1 MKKYLL
7 ILIISI
13 AVFSCSKEIIQQNL
27 TVSVI
32 PANGGS
38 VSPPSNSYEKGSNVS
53 LVATPTGEYL
63 FKQWQGSISGTSNP
77 TSITM
82 DADKSVTGVF
92 EKRQYPLTLTIEG
105 SGTVKEEVI
114 ALATQALYPSGTTV
128 RLTAQPADK
137 FEFGGWS
144 GDLTSTAN
152 PLDVKIDK
160 AISLKASFQ
169 QIKFPGYKVNTPL
182 LSEMKSKSKEDDY
195 WKNCGVPV
203 DLIVNKFN
211 PALVSGF
218 FGGSYLQVTTGD
230 FNNDGWI
237 DVFNPGAGLVNGKP
251 TDYFSWFLWNPKT
264 KTFERANLF
273 ADKSFKFIGENARR
287 TLSADLNKDGF
298 TDMIIID
305 SGDDYA
311 TPGDQS
317 HWQPIRL
324 VLSKSDGTYE
334 LKSINASGNVDG
346 YHSADLGDLNNDG
359 NLDLVLVGNIGYISW
374 GTNTYPYFGD
384 GKISK
389 FDIWKKSDN
398 GFGEWVPEIGLG
410 IIVEVADVNNDG
422 WEDMILGNVEDL
434 NHPAEQ
440 FYKFKVVNRVALN
453 AGQGRFSKSGLIEL
467 PTRPKSEYL
476 NYDYKSIDINND
488 GLMDIVTTG
497 TATGAV
503 FNYKNLDFVAYIQ
516 QKDKSFKINPDA
528 FRFTTNLN
536 QPTSV
541 SGKHFL
547 GYLTLFDYN
556 KDGLMDIG
564 YFDDANNP
572 SLSKKTV
579 LINKNGYFLEED
591 YFQYDEF
598 AKTIR
603 P

>member
-1 MKKYLL
+1 MLNRVSVLL
-7 ILIISI
+7 LTFIVL
-13 AVFSCSKEIIQQNL
+13 SCSKEIVQQKL
-27 TVSVI
+27 TVDWT
-32 PANGGS
+32 PLNGGT
-38 VSPPSNSYEKGSNVS
+38 VSPPTNAFEKGAIVS
-53 LVATPTGEYL
+53 MVATPSGEYV
-63 FKQWQGSISGTSNP
+63 FKQWSGNLSGTNNP
-77 TSITM
+77 APITM
-82 DADKSVTGVF
+82 DADKQVTGVF

-144 GDLTSTAN
+144 GDLTSISN
-152 PLDVKIDK
+152 PLELKIEK
-160 AISLKASFQ
+160 AISLKALFQ
-169 QIKFPGYKVNTPL
+169 QIKFPGYKVNKPL

-251 TDYFSWFLWNPKT
+251 SDYFSWFLWNPQT
-264 KTFERANLF
+264 KTFERSNLF

-287 TLSADLNKDGF
+287 TLSMDLNKDGF

-311 TPGDQS
+311 LPGDQT

-334 LKSINASGNVDG
+334 LKSINAVGKVDG
-346 YHSADLGDLNNDG
+346 YHSGDLGDLNNDG
-359 NLDLVLVGNIGYISW
+359 IPDLVLVGGLQCYISW
-374 GTNTYPYFGD
+374 GTSKFPFFGAD
-384 GKISK
+384 KISTFDK
-389 FDIWKKSDN
+389 FNKTDN
-398 GFGEWVPEIGLG
+398 GFGDWVPEIALA
-410 IIVEVADVNNDG
+410 INVEIGDINNDG
-422 WEDMILGNVEDL
+422 LEDLILGNDEDL
-434 NHPAEQ
+434 NSNMEQ
-440 FYKFKVVNRVALN
+440 YYKFKVVNRIALN
-453 AGQGRFSKSGLIEL
+453 GGQGRFTKSGLIEL
-467 PTRPKSEYL
+467 PARATPKYL
-476 NYDYKSIDINND
+476 NMDYKAIDVNQD
-488 GLMDIVTTG
+488 GLMDII
-497 TATGAV
+497 ATGAL
-503 FNYKNLDFVAYIQ
+503 NYKDFDLVAYVQ
-516 QKDKSFKINPDA
+516 QKDKTFKIDPSI
-528 FRFTTNLN
+528 FRFTSNLN

-541 SGKHFL
+541 SGKSFL

-556 KDGLMDIG
+556 KNGLLDIG
-564 YFDDANNP
+564 YFDDASNP
-572 SLSKKTV
+572 SLLKKTV

-598 AKTIR
+598 AKSIR